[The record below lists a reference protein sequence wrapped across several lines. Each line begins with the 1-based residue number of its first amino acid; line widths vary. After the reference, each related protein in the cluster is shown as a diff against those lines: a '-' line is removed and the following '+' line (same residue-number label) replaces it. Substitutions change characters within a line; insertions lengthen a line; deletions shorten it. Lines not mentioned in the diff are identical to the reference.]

1 MPFITPSFL
10 DLLRDKIAVS
20 DIVGRRVRLIKK
32 GDEFLGLCPFH
43 HEKTPSFTINDSK
56 GFYHCF
62 GCGAH
67 GDIVR
72 YLMEAEKMPF
82 REAVEYLAH
91 RAGIPMPKSSAEEV
105 HLQERR
111 NDLTTIMEEACH
123 FFHMNLFGDIGAS
136 ARAYLIKRGITST
149 VARQFR
155 LGYAPPGSA
164 LTAHLEAK
172 GFNLKQCQALG
183 LIAEGRDGRGFHD
196 YFYDRVM
203 FPILDRRKKVIAFGG
218 RMMAKGEPKYLNS
231 PETELFHKGDTLYAL
246 PHALETM
253 RKTNNAI
260 LVEGYMDVIA
270 LHSAGFTNA
279 VAPLGTALTEA
290 QIKILWQSTD
300 EPIICFDGDAA
311 GQKASYRA
319 LHRALPHLT
328 PGKSLRFVFLPSPF
342 DPDDMIRKKSPEAFR
357 QALAESQSFIT
368 TLWQY
373 LLSEHQIDT
382 PERLAKLEEDALHLV
397 NSIQNTITRSYYTK
411 EIKDRLWH
419 LTHQASKRRKTTT
432 KVLPVHSPTPGL
444 LDAKIILAYFVS
456 YPEVASSF
464 LEDIDK
470 MFIPE
475 RELADLRQKISSL
488 LLEKPEI
495 TSSELKILLE
505 DKDILLLKNELAIL
519 EKSSR
524 TLRDVQHELAELLE
538 ATRVQTI
545 QAEISSLTQEY
556 LTTGNSEIWE
566 RILTLKK
573 EIEKR
578 SESE

>member
-111 NDLTTIMEEACH
+111 NNLTTIMEEACH

-155 LGYAPPGSA
+155 LGYAPSGSA

-203 FPILDRRKKVIAFGG
+203 FPILDRRKKVIGFGG

-253 RKTNNAI
+253 RKTNNTI

-342 DPDDMIRKKSPEAFR
+342 DPDDMIRKKSP
-357 QALAESQSFIT
+357 
-368 TLWQY
+368 
-373 LLSEHQIDT
+373 
-382 PERLAKLEEDALHLV
+382 
-397 NSIQNTITRSYYTK
+397 
-411 EIKDRLWH
+411 
-419 LTHQASKRRKTTT
+419 
-432 KVLPVHSPTPGL
+432 
-444 LDAKIILAYFVS
+444 
-456 YPEVASSF
+456 
-464 LEDIDK
+464 
-470 MFIPE
+470 
-475 RELADLRQKISSL
+475 
-488 LLEKPEI
+488 
-495 TSSELKILLE
+495 
-505 DKDILLLKNELAIL
+505 
-519 EKSSR
+519 
-524 TLRDVQHELAELLE
+524 
-538 ATRVQTI
+538 
-545 QAEISSLTQEY
+545 
-556 LTTGNSEIWE
+556 
-566 RILTLKK
+566 
-573 EIEKR
+573 
-578 SESE
+578 